1 MRWRSVGPITPE
13 SDHPSWHWMVLFS
26 LFFHGIGGL
35 FVLGLEQ
42 YAPRR
47 SFNPEVIS
55 VRLVGPMETGAVRAT
70 SQPSPSLPQGQPSTP
85 QHKESTP
92 PKRIPVAVP
101 QAERKTVSINPSD
114 VKPPERTPPK
124 TIEPPST
131 SQPQP
136 ASPSKGGQAATIGP
150 KAATGPAGEGSGNMG
165 TEEARYLQMLQ
176 QRIEENWRAY
186 LPQEQ
191 GVLGEVR
198 IRISPDG
205 GIREFSFVK
214 GSGKSHVDAS
224 IVSAIKKVV
233 LPPPPSSLADRP
245 LVLRFWPSGQHP

>member
-1 MRWRSVGPITPE
+1 MRWRSAGPTISG
-13 SDHPSWHWMVLFS
+13 SDEPSWHWMVFLS
-26 LFFHGIGGL
+26 LFLHGVGGL
-35 FVLGLEQ
+35 FILGLEQ

-47 SFNPEVIS
+47 TFNPEVIS
-55 VRLVGPMETGAVRAT
+55 VRLVGPVDTGVARAT
-70 SQPSPSLPQGQPSTP
+70 AKPSEPQGQPSAP
-85 QHKESTP
+85 QHKEATP

-124 TIEPPST
+124 TIEPPT
-131 SQPQP
+131 SPQPQTG
-136 ASPSKGGQAATIGP
+136 SPSKTGQAATPGP
-150 KAATGPAGEGSGNMG
+150 KAVSGPAREGGGSIGS
-165 TEEARYLQMLQ
+165 EEARYLQMLQ
-176 QRIEENWRAY
+176 QRIEENWKAY
-186 LPQEQ
+186 LPPEQ